1 MLSALFLLFAV
12 VHVVILVWT
21 IRFWRETRSS
31 TVLMAMMPLLLL
43 WYDCL
48 IIGIGRFIG
57 PGEVLEALNLPRYW
71 AHWLLTPL
79 WIIAAGGMLR
89 LAGVRWA
96 QHKWVMGGFCLLA
109 VAMIAME
116 IPLFWTLE
124 LHPVCFMDTVR
135 YAEAV
140 SANALCFEGQEVVR
154 GSGPPPPP
162 IITNIVLLIAGVAI
176 WIRCRWPWLT
186 LASLVMFFA
195 AAVPPSLTGPAP
207 GNFGE
212 IVLALGILATIRFLL
227 ARRFDENVVG
237 SQA

>member
-1 MLSALFLLFAV
+1 MLSALFFVFAV
-12 VHVVILVWT
+12 VHVIILVWT
-21 IRFWRETRSS
+21 IRFWRATRSP

-48 IIGIGRFIG
+48 IIGLGRFIG
-57 PGEVLEALNLPRYW
+57 PGELLEALSLPRFW
-71 AHWLLTPL
+71 AHWLLTPM

-89 LAGVRWA
+89 LAGVGWA
-96 QHKWVMGGFCLLA
+96 KPKWVMAGFCLLA

-124 LHPVCFMDTVR
+124 LHPVCFADTVR
-135 YAEAV
+135 YAQSV
-140 SANALCFEGQEVVR
+140 SANALCFEGQEVIR

-162 IITNIVLLIAGVAI
+162 IVTNIVLLVAGIAI

-186 LASLVMFFA
+186 LAALVMFVA
-195 AAVPPSLTGPAP
+195 AAVPPSIASPAP

-227 ARRFDENVVG
+227 ARNFDAPAG
-237 SQA
+237 RSA

>member
-1 MLSALFLLFAV
+1 MLSAIFLVFAV
-12 VHVVILVWT
+12 VHVSILVWT

-48 IIGIGRFIG
+48 MIGIGRFIG
-57 PGEVLEALNLPRYW
+57 PSDLLEMLSLPRFW
-71 AHWLLTPL
+71 AHWLLTPM

-89 LAGVRWA
+89 LAGFDWVRP
-96 QHKWVMGGFCLLA
+96 KPVMGAFCVLA

-116 IPLFWTLE
+116 VPLFWSLE

-135 YAEAV
+135 YADSVA
-140 SANALCFEGQEVVR
+140 ANALCFPEQEPIR
-154 GSGPPPPP
+154 GSGPPIPA
-162 IITNIVLLIAGVAI
+162 IVTNVVVLVAGIFI
-176 WIRCRWPWLT
+176 WVRCRWPWLT

-195 AAVPPSLTGPAP
+195 AAVPPSLVGPVV

-212 IVLALGILATIRFLL
+212 IVLAIGILATIRFLL
-227 ARRFDENVVG
+227 SRQFDVTPRR
-237 SQA
+237 AAA